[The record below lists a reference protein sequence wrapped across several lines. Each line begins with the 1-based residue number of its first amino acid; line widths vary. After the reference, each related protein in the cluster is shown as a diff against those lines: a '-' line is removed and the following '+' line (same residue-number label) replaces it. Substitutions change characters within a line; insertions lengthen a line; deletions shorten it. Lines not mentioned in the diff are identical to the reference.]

1 MIIFEKVRFKNFGS
15 FGNNVSEII
24 LNKNNNTLICGN
36 NGSGKSFAFLDSI
49 TFALF
54 GKPFRKINIPQLVN
68 SVNEKGCL
76 VEIEFSKGSD
86 KFIVRRGINPR
97 LFEIYKNG
105 DLLNQDA
112 KSLDYQEVLEQQIL
126 KMNYKTFTQVVIL
139 GSSSFVP
146 FMQLSATDRRSVI
159 ENILDINI
167 FSTMNVVLK
176 GKILSLKE
184 SVKELNTKI
193 EIEKNKINTQT
204 TFISTLERK
213 NNEDNEDKLKYI
225 QELENKCSSLR
236 TDIYSGIY
244 GLHIQNDIDN
254 AILNLKKHRDR
265 LKEMQ
270 KHLSSYET
278 QKVQKEKD
286 ICFFKENENC
296 PVCSQHL
303 DEKVKKQKILNT
315 NLEISNIENDIHHGK
330 LSIEDKE
337 NFIESL
343 ERMLETS
350 RKELNEKNRIES
362 EIKALETEISRIKSS
377 LSKSSLVGDI
387 QTEKNKLGELQGRLK
402 AIEDERADYS
412 EDLMY
417 HELASELLRDG
428 GVKAKIIKYYLPYMN
443 KYINKFLTSMDFF
456 VQFNLDEEFNE
467 QIKSRYRDD
476 FSYMNFSEG
485 EKMRIDLALL
495 LAWREI
501 ARLKNSVNCNLLILD
516 EVFDSSLD
524 SVGMDELMKLI
535 KVVSD
540 KANVYVISHKADQLV
555 DKFSNVVTFEKK
567 NNFSKIINN

>member
-15 FGNNVSEII
+15 FGNNFTEII
-24 LNKNNNTLICGN
+24 LNQNNTTLICGN

-54 GKPFRKINIPQLVN
+54 GKPFRKINIPQLAN
-68 SVNEKGCL
+68 SINEKACI
-76 VEIEFSKGSD
+76 VEIEFSKGAD
-86 KFIVRRGINPR
+86 NFLVKRGINPR

-105 DLLNQDA
+105 DLINQDA
-112 KSLDYQEVLEQQIL
+112 KSIDYQEVLEQQIL

-146 FMQLSATDRRSVI
+146 FMQLSSAERRSVI

-184 SVKELNTKI
+184 NIKELNTKI

-213 NNEDNEDKLKYI
+213 NNEDNEDKLKHI

-236 TDIYSGIY
+236 TDIYSGFY
-244 GLHIQNDIDN
+244 GLHTQDDIDN

-270 KHLSSYET
+270 KYLSSYET

-330 LSIEDKE
+330 LSIQDKE
-337 NFIESL
+337 TFIEDL

-350 RKELNEKNRIES
+350 RKQLNEKNRIES
-362 EIKALETEISRIKSS
+362 EIKAFETEISRIKSS

-387 QTEKNKLGELQGRLK
+387 ELEKNKLVSLQGGLI
-402 AIEDERADYS
+402 AIEQERTEHS

-417 HELASELLRDG
+417 HNLASEILKDD
-428 GVKAKIIKYYLPYMN
+428 GVKTKIIKYYLPHMN
-443 KYINKFLTSMDFF
+443 KFINKFLSSMDFF
-456 VQFNLDEEFNE
+456 VQFNLDEEFKE
-467 QIKSRYRDD
+467 QIKSRHRDD

-524 SVGMDELMKLI
+524 SVGMDELMKLL
-535 KVVSD
+535 KVISD

-555 DKFSNVVTFEKK
+555 DKFSTLISFEKK
-567 NNFSKIINN
+567 NNFSKMINN